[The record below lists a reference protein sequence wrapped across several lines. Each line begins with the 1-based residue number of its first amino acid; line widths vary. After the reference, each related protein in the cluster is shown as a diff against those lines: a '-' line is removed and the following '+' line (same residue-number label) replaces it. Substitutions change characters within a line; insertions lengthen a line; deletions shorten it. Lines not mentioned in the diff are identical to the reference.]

1 MYVLGIFIV
10 SLEDALNP
18 FSPKIKGILNCVHKH
33 LESQKYLFG
42 NTASNEKLVL
52 NYCLTTQQVTC
63 KSFEVGV
70 GSVKPAEFKFLAS
83 PIRWAQIHCKYQMDH
98 VYHISD
104 NESDWP
110 LKKHIGIILD
120 IMNKNLKSSIYLF
133 DGELKDADESVE
145 SIGKKKISRN
155 SKLSG
160 HDDNFKPIHV
170 CILQPCESG
179 DLNSFE
185 ISDSGNQIRIFGNV
199 VSKLWLNPKLSISG
213 ASESVMQDILR
224 SMSTRLEMHW
234 DSLTEEEHGEDMN
247 SVHEPPRRVLINL
260 PNSNIAISDY
270 LFPGEGPH
278 DAKISLEEML
288 DIKIN
293 SEKDVVDAEG
303 QADLSDYYNEA
314 AETESEEMIPKKTLE
329 TTPSLYYIGA
339 VLALFVLILS
349 LGLHFIQGN

>member
-1 MYVLGIFIV
+1 
-10 SLEDALNP
+10 
-18 FSPKIKGILNCVHKH
+18 
-33 LESQKYLFG
+33 
-42 NTASNEKLVL
+42 
-52 NYCLTTQQVTC
+52 
-63 KSFEVGV
+63 
-70 GSVKPAEFKFLAS
+70 
-83 PIRWAQIHCKYQMDH
+83 
-98 VYHISD
+98 
-104 NESDWP
+104 
-110 LKKHIGIILD
+110 
-120 IMNKNLKSSIYLF
+120 
-133 DGELKDADESVE
+133 
-145 SIGKKKISRN
+145 
-155 SKLSG
+155 
-160 HDDNFKPIHV
+160 
-170 CILQPCESG
+170 
-179 DLNSFE
+179 
-185 ISDSGNQIRIFGNV
+185 
-199 VSKLWLNPKLSISG
+199 
-213 ASESVMQDILR
+213 MQDILR

-303 QADLSDYYNEA
+303 QAGTHDFFLLLNYFIFALTDLSDYYNEA